1 MMEASCRT
9 DSVSSTLAQPMDAPL
24 KFHSRTDVFYAY
36 KKSEDI
42 EGMEVLGALSGQPG
56 LRIYPF
62 VEIPL
67 NTHLFHLDVAPIDDE
82 SMWQR
87 FIFDALENV
96 VDFLVV
102 EKIREFRVYVQTRRQ
117 ADADYHLKR
126 IVEISE
132 GYAINGESAYIFS
145 CANGLIEIAGFSN
158 LKQSDIV
165 KISSL
170 WTEPRPDA

>member
-1 MMEASCRT
+1 
-9 DSVSSTLAQPMDAPL
+9 
-24 KFHSRTDVFYAY
+24 VFYAY
-36 KKSEDI
+36 KKSEDF

-56 LRIYPF
+56 LRCYPF
-62 VEIPL
+62 VEISL
-67 NTHLFHLDVAPIDDE
+67 NTHLFHLDVAPIDEE

-96 VDFLVV
+96 IEFLVA
-102 EKIREFRVYVQTRRQ
+102 EKIRGCRIYVQTRRQ
-117 ADADYHLKR
+117 IDADYQLKR

-132 GYAINGESAYIFS
+132 GYAINGESAYVFS
-145 CANGLIEIAGFSN
+145 CSNGSIEIGGFSD

-170 WTEPRPDA
+170 WTEPRRDA

>member
-1 MMEASCRT
+1 M
-9 DSVSSTLAQPMDAPL
+9 
-24 KFHSRTDVFYAY
+24 FYAY

-42 EGMEVLGALSGQPG
+42 EGMEVLGALSGRPE
-56 LRIYPF
+56 LRSYCF

-96 VDFLVV
+96 IEFLVV
-102 EKIREFRVYVQTRRQ
+102 EKIRGFRIYVQTRRQ
-117 ADADYHLKR
+117 VDADYQLRR

-132 GYAINGESAYIFS
+132 GYAASGESAYIFS
-145 CANGLIEIAGFSN
+145 CANGSIEIGGFSD

-165 KISSL
+165 RISSL

>member
-1 MMEASCRT
+1 M
-9 DSVSSTLAQPMDAPL
+9 
-24 KFHSRTDVFYAY
+24 FYAY

-56 LRIYPF
+56 LRSYPF

-87 FIFDALENV
+87 FIFDTLDNV
-96 VDFLVV
+96 IEFLAA
-102 EKIREFRVYVQTRRQ
+102 EKIRKFRIYVQTRRQ
-117 ADADYHLKR
+117 VDADYQLKR

-145 CANGLIEIAGFSN
+145 CANGSIEIGGFTD
-158 LKQSDIV
+158 LRQSDIV
-165 KISSL
+165 RASSL
-170 WTEPRPDA
+170 WTEPRPNT